1 MVRNLNSKLVL
12 VKVDDAPEKDI
23 TGFFITEEWVSQ
35 PPTGIVEAVAD
46 DVTFC
51 KVGDRVFFERYTSI
65 PTPDGKDYRLCR
77 EDAIF
82 EIYEK

>member
-1 MVRNLNSKLVL
+1 MSQLNSHLVL
-12 VKVDDAPEKDI
+12 IKVDQPKEKEES
-23 TGFFITEEWVSQ
+23 GLFISEEWITNQ
-35 PPTGIVEAVAD
+35 PTGTVERVAD

-65 PTPDGKDYRLCR
+65 PTPYGKEFRLCR

-82 EIYEK
+82 EVL